1 MAIITIS
8 RQYGCGGEH
17 VCERIAERLE
27 FRLFHK
33 ELVKFAAILTG
44 ASEEQ
49 VKGFD
54 EEEHSTFRSMMSKY
68 FDTNMFSD
76 LFDHTDYSDYSEKMQ
91 NIIDKENETFFDT
104 YSSADP
110 VVDSTTFQDMIKR
123 IINKAA
129 EEMDAVI
136 MGRGGVC
143 ILENH
148 PKALHFRLV
157 AKMED
162 RIRWVSMREELT
174 PKEAED
180 RIKEIDGRKRKY
192 FKHYFKK
199 GIDDHWMYH
208 GVLNLSKL
216 DMEEAA
222 LAIVNIAK
230 TKFEL

>member
-1 MAIITIS
+1 MAVITIS

-17 VCERIAERLE
+17 VCERISEKLN

-33 ELVKFAAILTG
+33 ELIKFAAILTG
-44 ASEEQ
+44 ADEET
-49 VKGFD
+49 VKKYD
-54 EEEHSTFRSMMSKY
+54 EEEHSTMRSLMSKY

-76 LFDHTDYSDYSEKMQ
+76 LFDQTDYSDKMRK
-91 NIIDKENETFFDT
+91 IIDREDETFFDT

-110 VVDSTTFQDMIKR
+110 VMDSTTFQDMIQR

-129 EEMDAVI
+129 DEMNAVI

-148 PKALHFRLV
+148 PQSLHFRLV

-174 PKEAED
+174 AKQAEE
-180 RIKEIDGRKRKY
+180 RIKEIDSRKRKY

-216 DMEEAA
+216 DVEEAA
-222 LAIVNIAK
+222 LSIVNIAK